1 MRPLAAVVLAAL
13 VLAPPSV
20 FAQAPPATAPAAPA
34 KPAPKIDKA
43 CPAGANVT
51 MDLSAGE
58 YIIKGS
64 PDARLRVWWVTRNP
78 ADASKVDANADVS
91 GNEARMAI
99 SGPDEGFLVTIEI
112 PAASNPAVS
121 LSAGKLTLEGVGGNI
136 DVSAWAGEMNVGVA
150 DPANYK
156 SAYASVTAGEIQ
168 AHPFGTKTGGVFRS
182 MSWEG
187 KGTHSVRVKLTAGKI
202 SLYRPAH

>member
-1 MRPLAAVVLAAL
+1 VRLFIPL
-13 VLAPPSV
+13 VLAFALAAPSA
-20 FAQAPPATAPAAPA
+20 AQQPAGGAPPATPA

-64 PDARLRVWWVTRNP
+64 PDSKLRVWWVTRDP

-91 GNEARMAI
+91 GNEARLAV
-99 SGPDEGFLVTIEI
+99 SGPKEGFLVTIEI
-112 PAASNPAVS
+112 PRASNPSVS
-121 LSAGKLTLEGVGGNI
+121 LSAGKLTLEEVEGNV
-136 DVSAWAGEMNVGVA
+136 DVSAWAGEMNIGVA
-150 DPANYK
+150 DPANYY

-168 AHPFGTKTGGVFRS
+168 APPFGTKTGGVFRS

-187 KGTHSVRVKLTAGKI
+187 KGKHSVRVRLTAGKI
-202 SLYRPAH
+202 SLYRPEP